1 VEFDRRQKLHLRLD
15 YGFGEG
21 KGNSG
26 LYVTI
31 VEAF

>member
-31 VEAF
+31 GEAF